1 MKHVNSHDFEAHPKR
16 YLSSDEPLTVERNGH
31 SIGYYIP
38 SRAGQRAS
46 LLESLDRLEKAVE
59 RVLAETGLAED
70 ELADLFDLNKPFEEQ
85 LERLEARRASV
96 AAGAD
101 AAND

>member
-1 MKHVNSHDFEAHPKR
+1 MKRVTSHEFEAHPKR

-31 SIGYYIP
+31 PIGYYIP
-38 SRAGQRAS
+38 SRAGRRAS
-46 LLESLDRLEKAVE
+46 LRESLDRLEKTVQNI
-59 RVLAETGLAED
+59 LARTGLTED
-70 ELADLFDLNKPFEEQ
+70 EFADLFDLNKPIEEQ

-101 AAND
+101 AAHD